1 MIMEGIRVYKEMLV
15 TYGELAHALTQM
27 GYSDDCSTSFY
38 FRYTNK
44 EKQSTVLLRNHP
56 ENEIVAKINLAGCS
70 YQLYLEDVLKHTDDL
85 AKRIEK
91 NRMPK
96 KTKKRVAVAQ

>member
-1 MIMEGIRVYKEMLV
+1 MLV
-15 TYGELAHALTQM
+15 TYGELAHALTQL
-27 GYSDDCSTSFY
+27 GFEDDSTTEY
-38 FRYTNK
+38 FQYVNEK
-44 EKQSTVLLRNHP
+44 EKSVVLLKNKP
-56 ENEIVAKINLAGCS
+56 ENEFVAKINLAGCS
-70 YQLYLEDVLKHTDDL
+70 YQLYFQGVLKHTEDL

>member
-1 MIMEGIRVYKEMLV
+1 MLV
-15 TYGELAHALTQM
+15 TYGELAHALTQL
-27 GYSDDCSTSFY
+27 GFEDDSTTEY
-38 FRYTNK
+38 FQYVNEK
-44 EKQSTVLLRNHP
+44 EKSVVLLKNKP
-56 ENEIVAKINLAGCS
+56 ENEFVAKINLAGCS
-70 YQLYLEDVLKHTDDL
+70 YQLYFQGVLKHTDDL

>member
-1 MIMEGIRVYKEMLV
+1 MEGIRVYKEMLV
-15 TYGELAHALTQM
+15 TYGELAYALTQL
-27 GYSDDCSTSFY
+27 GYVDDSTPEY
-38 FRYTNK
+38 FQYVNEK
-44 EKQSTVLLRNHP
+44 EKSTVLLRNHL
-56 ENEIVAKINLAGCS
+56 ENEFVAKINLVGCS
-70 YQLYLEDVLKHTDDL
+70 YQLYFQGVLKHTEDL

>member
-1 MIMEGIRVYKEMLV
+1 MEGIRVYKEMLV
-15 TYGELAHALTQM
+15 TYGELAHALTQL
-27 GYSDDCSTSFY
+27 GFEDDSTTEY
-38 FRYTNK
+38 FQYVNEK
-44 EKQSTVLLRNHP
+44 EKSVVLLKNKP
-56 ENEIVAKINLAGCS
+56 ENEFVAKINLAGCS
-70 YQLYLEDVLKHTDDL
+70 YQLYFQGVLKHTDDL

>member
-1 MIMEGIRVYKEMLV
+1 MEGIRVYKEMLV
-15 TYGELAHALTQM
+15 TYGELAYALTQL
-27 GYSDDCSTSFY
+27 GYVDDSTPEY
-38 FRYTNK
+38 FQYVNEK
-44 EKQSTVLLRNHP
+44 EKSVVLLRNHP
-56 ENEIVAKINLAGCS
+56 ENEFVAKINLAGCS
-70 YQLYLEDVLKHTDDL
+70 YQLYFQGVLKHTDDL

>member
-1 MIMEGIRVYKEMLV
+1 MEGIRVYKEMLV
-15 TYGELAHALTQM
+15 TYGELAHALTQL
-27 GYSDDCSTSFY
+27 GFEDDSTTEY
-38 FRYTNK
+38 FQYVNEK
-44 EKQSTVLLRNHP
+44 EKSVVLLKNKP
-56 ENEIVAKINLAGCS
+56 ENEFVAKINLSGCS
-70 YQLYLEDVLKHTDDL
+70 YQLYFQGVLKHTDDL